1 MKALNGACLFA
12 YEIHLI
18 TAKQNDDPKSL
29 ADIQRSILNGKKIL
43 DYLKKKRIK
52 RLRNRFL
59 RVAYCSYLCLI
70 YIKTYRV

>member
-43 DYLKKKRIK
+43 DYLKKKK
-52 RLRNRFL
+52 E
-59 RVAYCSYLCLI
+59 
-70 YIKTYRV
+70 